1 MKETHLRVLWS
12 SWSYRSPSIRAV
24 QTREGLGSNLDPRF
38 RVQGIFKIR
47 SLGFR
52 AFPELR
58 FLEYFQG
65 LGYFQGLEFGVL
77 EDIGERQSLLEVGTC
92 G

>member
-1 MKETHLRVLWS
+1 
-12 SWSYRSPSIRAV
+12 
-24 QTREGLGSNLDPRF
+24 LGSNLDPRF

-52 AFPELR
+52 VFPELR

-65 LGYFQGLEFGVL
+65 LGYFQGLEFGVP
-77 EDIGERQSLLEVGTC
+77 EEIGERQSLLEVGMC

>member
-1 MKETHLRVLWS
+1 MKETHLRVLSS

-58 FLEYFQG
+58 FLEYFQE

>member
-1 MKETHLRVLWS
+1 
-12 SWSYRSPSIRAV
+12 
-24 QTREGLGSNLDPRF
+24 LGSNLDPRF
-38 RVQGIFKIR
+38 RVQGILKIR

-52 AFPELR
+52 VFPELR

-77 EDIGERQSLLEVGTC
+77 EDIGER
-92 G
+92 

>member
-1 MKETHLRVLWS
+1 MKETHLRVLSS